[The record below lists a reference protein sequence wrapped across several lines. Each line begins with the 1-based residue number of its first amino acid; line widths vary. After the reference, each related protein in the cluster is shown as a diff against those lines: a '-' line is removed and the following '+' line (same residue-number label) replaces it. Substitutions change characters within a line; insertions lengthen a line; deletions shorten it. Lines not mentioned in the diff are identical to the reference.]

1 MKHNLSILEKKIVLV
16 AAFCLSHLTG
26 MAQPQLMVDKHV
38 YEFGQIAWK
47 RPVSSTFTLTN
58 KGNKPLVISHVSSSC
73 GCTAVKWT
81 QTPIEPG
88 KSGTVTTTF
97 DATTLGHFD
106 KMVGI
111 YCNASD
117 IPVYLRI
124 RGDVVSEIKDY
135 SGSYPYTIGALR
147 LNKDS
152 LVFTDVRKGEK
163 PVMDIQILNT
173 AKSRYT
179 PIIMQMPPY
188 LTMESLPPRIMGTR
202 KGTLRFTLDSE
213 KLHEMG
219 FTETTMYLA
228 RFEGDKVDEKNAI
241 HVSALLLPSADPN
254 TSETPK
260 AELSDT
266 LLNFGRVTKNKETL
280 YVTLHNTGH
289 SNLKIEKLQLFSPA
303 LNVGLSSRNI
313 EPGKSKK
320 MKITVQREFI
330 QKNETPSILLIT
342 NDPNQPK
349 LIIKIKASR

>member
-1 MKHNLSILEKKIVLV
+1 MKRNLSMWKKNIVLV
-16 AAFCLSHLTG
+16 VALCLSRLSG
-26 MAQPQLMVDKHV
+26 MAQPQLLVDKHV

-97 DATTLGHFD
+97 DAATLGHFD

-135 SGSYPYTIGALR
+135 SGSYPYKIGALR
-147 LNKDS
+147 LNTDS

-163 PVMDIQILNT
+163 PVMELQILNT

-188 LTMESLPPRIMGTR
+188 LSLESVPPRITGTR
-202 KGTLRFTLDSE
+202 KGVLRFTLDSE
-213 KLHEMG
+213 KLNELG
-219 FTETTMYLA
+219 ITETTMYLA

-241 HVSALLLPSADPN
+241 HVSTLLLPALSQNASEAPN
-254 TSETPK
+254 
-260 AELSDT
+260 AEISDT
-266 LLNFGRVTKNKETL
+266 LLNFGKVTKNKETL
-280 YVTLHNTGH
+280 YITLRNTGK
-289 SNLKIEKLQLFSPA
+289 SDLKIEKLQLFSTA
-303 LNVGLSSRNI
+303 LNIGLNSRDI
-313 EPGKSKK
+313 EPDKSKK
-320 MKITVQREFI
+320 MKVTIQREFI
-330 QKNETPSILLIT
+330 KKNETPMILLIT
-342 NDPNQPK
+342 NDPNHPK
-349 LIIKIKASR
+349 FIVKIKASR